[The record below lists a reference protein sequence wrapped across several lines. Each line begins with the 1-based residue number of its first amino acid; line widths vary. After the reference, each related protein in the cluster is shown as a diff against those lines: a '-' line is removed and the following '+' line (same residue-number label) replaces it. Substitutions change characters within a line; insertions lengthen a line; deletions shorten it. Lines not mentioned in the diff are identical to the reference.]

1 MSDLIK
7 IKGGSGNVPA
17 LQDREI
23 AYSKD
28 KKALYVGTSNGNVLL
43 CKADDVTKLAGHEQ
57 RLKALEDKDD
67 QTGMFYAT
75 HGVTT
80 GEEIYEAFTAGKA
93 VACKL
98 DNGKVLWLISD
109 WGTGDGF
116 TFSCIDFPY
125 AISVEV
131 DGSYWTDPVVNE
143 FATKDKIE
151 VLTARLETL
160 ENQ

>member
-7 IKGGSGNVPA
+7 IKGGSGDVPL

-28 KKALYVGTSNGNVLL
+28 KKALYIGTGNGNVLL
-43 CKADDVTKLAGHEQ
+43 CNADDVLKIIRYGE
-57 RLKALEDKDD
+57 RLTALEGKDD

-80 GEEIYEAFTAGKA
+80 GEEINEAFMVGKA
-93 VACKL
+93 IACKL
-98 DNGKVLWLISD
+98 NDGRVLYLTTD
-109 WGTGDGF
+109 WGTGKGF
-116 TFSCIDFPY
+116 TFSSAEYTSVF
-125 AISVEV
+125 SVEV
-131 DGSYWTDPVVNE
+131 DGEYWTEPVVNE
-143 FATKDKIE
+143 FVINT
-151 VLTARLETL
+151 